1 MSVASPFHGLSAFP
15 PTPADRDGRVDT
27 EALCRLLERLCDAG
41 VASVG
46 LLGSTG
52 IYAFLTREERR
63 RAVQAAVE
71 FVRGRVPI
79 VVGVGALRTDHAQAL
94 ARDAEAAGADALL
107 LAPVSYTPITQDE
120 AYQHFLAV
128 TQAAKLP
135 LCIYNNPGTTHFTF
149 SWELL
154 QRLSDIET
162 IKAVKMPLPVDGD
175 LAGELAALHE
185 RTKLVIGYSG
195 DWGAAEAL
203 LSGAD
208 AWYSVIGGLLPRV
221 AVALTKAATA
231 GEDGEVRRLDGLLEP
246 LWQTFKAFGSLRVI
260 YTLID
265 LLSLARAELPR
276 PLLPLGPMDRQRV
289 LEAVEPLIALESEW
303 KAYSL
308 L

>member
-41 VASVG
+41 VASIG

-63 RAVQAAVE
+63 RAVEAAVE
-71 FVRGRVPI
+71 CVRGRIPL
-79 VVGVGALRTDHAQAL
+79 VVGVGTLRTDQAQNL
-94 ARDAEAAGADALL
+94 AKDAEAASADALL
-107 LAPVSYTPITQDE
+107 LAPVSYTPLTQDE
-120 AYQHFLAV
+120 AYEHFLAV
-128 TQAAKLP
+128 TEAAKLP

-149 SWELL
+149 SRDLL

-162 IKAVKMPLPVDGD
+162 IKAVKMPLPADGD
-175 LAGELAALHE
+175 FAGELAELREKTRLA
-185 RTKLVIGYSG
+185 IGYSG

-208 AWYSVIGGLLPRV
+208 AWYSVIGGLFPH
-221 AVALTKAATA
+221 VALALSKAAIA
-231 GEDGEVRRLDGLLEP
+231 GDSDEAHRLDALLQP
-246 LWQTFKAFGSLRVI
+246 LWKTFKEFGSLRVV
-260 YTLID
+260 YTLVD
-265 LLSLARAELPR
+265 FLSLARAELPR
-276 PLLPLGPMDRQRV
+276 PLLPLGPTDRQRV
-289 LEAVEPLIALESEW
+289 LEAVEPPIALESEL
-303 KAYSL
+303 KRQSL

>member
-15 PTPADRDGRVDT
+15 PTPADRGGRVDT

-63 RAVQAAVE
+63 RAVEAAVE
-71 FVRGRVPI
+71 CVRGSVPI
-79 VVGVGALRTDHAQAL
+79 VVGVGDLRTDHAQAL

-107 LAPVSYTPITQDE
+107 LAPVSYTPLTQEE

-149 SWELL
+149 SRDLL

-162 IKAVKMPLPVDGD
+162 IRAVKMPLPVDGD
-175 LAGELAALHE
+175 FAGELAALRE
-185 RTKLVIGYSG
+185 KSKLAIGYSG
-195 DWGAAEAL
+195 DWGAGEAL

-221 AVALTKAATA
+221 AFALTKAAIA
-231 GEDGEVRRLDGLLEP
+231 GEDGKVRRLDDLLQP

-265 LLSLARAELPR
+265 LLSLAKAELPR

>member
-1 MSVASPFHGLSAFP
+1 
-15 PTPADRDGRVDT
+15 
-27 EALCRLLERLCDAG
+27 LCDAG
-41 VASVG
+41 VASIG

-63 RAVQAAVE
+63 RAVEAAVE
-71 FVRGRVPI
+71 CVRGRVPI

-107 LAPVSYTPITQDE
+107 LAPVSYTPLTQEE

-128 TQAAKLP
+128 TEAAKLP
-135 LCIYNNPGTTHFTF
+135 LCIYNNPGTTHFTV
-149 SWELL
+149 SRDLL

-162 IKAVKMPLPVDGD
+162 IRAVKMPLPVDGD
-175 LAGELAALHE
+175 FAGELAALRE
-185 RTKLVIGYSG
+185 KSKLAIGYSG
-195 DWGAAEAL
+195 DWGAGEAL

-221 AVALTKAATA
+221 AFALTKAAIA
-231 GEDGEVRRLDGLLEP
+231 GEDGEVRRLDGLLQP

-265 LLSLARAELPR
+265 LLSLAKAELPR

>member
-27 EALCRLLERLCDAG
+27 DALCRLLERLCDAG
-41 VASVG
+41 VASIG

-63 RAVQAAVE
+63 RAVEAAVE
-71 FVRGRVPI
+71 CVRGRVPI

-107 LAPVSYTPITQDE
+107 LAPVSYTPLTQEE
-120 AYQHFLAV
+120 AYQHFVAV
-128 TQAAKLP
+128 TEAAKLP

-149 SWELL
+149 SRDLL

-162 IKAVKMPLPVDGD
+162 IRAVKMPLPVDGD
-175 LAGELAALHE
+175 FAGELAALRE
-185 RTKLVIGYSG
+185 RSKLAIGYSG
-195 DWGAAEAL
+195 DWGAGEAL

-208 AWYSVIGGLLPRV
+208 AWYSVIGGLLPRI
-221 AVALTKAATA
+221 AFALTKAAIA
-231 GEDGEVRRLDGLLEP
+231 GEDGEVRRLDGLLQP
-246 LWQTFKAFGSLRVI
+246 LWQTFKAFGSFRVI

-265 LLSLARAELPR
+265 LLSLAKAELPG

-289 LEAVEPLIALESEW
+289 LEAIEPLIALESEW

>member
-15 PTPADRDGRVDT
+15 PTPANREGRVDT
-27 EALCRLLERLCDAG
+27 EALGRLLERLCDAG
-41 VASVG
+41 VASIG

-63 RAVQAAVE
+63 RAVEAADKC
-71 FVRGRVPI
+71 VRGRIPL
-79 VVGVGALRTDHAQAL
+79 VVGVGALRTDHARSL

-107 LAPVSYTPITQDE
+107 LAPVSYTPLTQDE
-120 AYQHFLAV
+120 AYEHFLAV
-128 TQAAKLP
+128 TEAANLP

-149 SWELL
+149 GRDLL

-162 IKAVKMPLPVDGD
+162 IRAVKMPLPADGD
-175 LAGELAALHE
+175 FAGELAALRE
-185 RTKLVIGYSG
+185 KTRLAIGYSG

-221 AVALTKAATA
+221 ALALTKAAIA
-231 GEDGEVRRLDGLLEP
+231 GKGGEAHRLDGLLEP
-246 LWQTFKAFGSLRVI
+246 LWKTFKAFGSLRVV
-260 YTLID
+260 YTLVD
-265 LLSLARAELPR
+265 LLSLAGAELPR

-289 LEAVEPLIALESEW
+289 LDAVEPLIALESEL
-303 KAYSL
+303 KRQSL

>member
-1 MSVASPFHGLSAFP
+1 MSIASPFHGLSAFP

-27 EALCRLLERLCDAG
+27 EALGRLLERLCDAG
-41 VASVG
+41 VASIG

-63 RAVQAAVE
+63 RAVEAAVE
-71 FVRGRVPI
+71 CVRGRVPL
-79 VVGVGALRTDHAQAL
+79 VVGVGALRTDHARSM

-107 LAPVSYTPITQDE
+107 LAPVSYTPLTQDE
-120 AYQHFLAV
+120 AYEHFLAV
-128 TQAAKLP
+128 TEAAKLP

-149 SWELL
+149 SRDLL

-162 IKAVKMPLPVDGD
+162 IRAVKMPLPADGD
-175 LAGELAALHE
+175 FADELAALRE
-185 RTKLVIGYSG
+185 TTRLAIGYSG

-221 AVALTKAATA
+221 ALALTKAAIA
-231 GEDGEVRRLDGLLEP
+231 SEGGEVRRLDGLFEP
-246 LWQTFKAFGSLRVI
+246 LWQTFKAFGSLRVV
-260 YTLID
+260 YTLVD
-265 LLSLARAELPR
+265 LLSLARAELPL
-276 PLLPLGPMDRQRV
+276 PLLPLRPMDRQHV
-289 LEAVEPLIALESEW
+289 LEAVEPLIALESEL
-303 KAYSL
+303 KRQSL